1 MTLALFDLDNTLL
14 NGDSDHAWG
23 MYLADIGAVDPKAQ
37 AEQQE
42 HFYQQYLAGSL
53 NIIEFCEFQFQVLK
67 NTPLEQLYQ
76 WRNDFI
82 DQIIQPMIDSGK
94 PELLDKHRELGHKL
108 LIITATNDF
117 ITRPIADRLKVE
129 TLIAT
134 TAEFIDQRYTGKI
147 AGTPCFQDGKVKRL
161 NDWCAQ
167 KQHTLENS
175 FFYSDSMNDL
185 PLLEQVTTPIAVTP
199 DKRLRLHA
207 KEHNWQIID

>member
-1 MTLALFDLDNTLL
+1 LTLALFDLDNTLL

-23 MYLADIGAVDPKAQ
+23 MYLAEIGAVDAKLH
-37 AEQQE
+37 AEKQE
-42 HFYQQYLAGSL
+42 YFYQQYVAGSL

-76 WRNDFI
+76 WRDDFI
-82 DQIIQPMIDSGK
+82 DDVIQPMIDLGK

-134 TAEFIDQRYTGKI
+134 TAEFIDQSYTGKI
-147 AGTPCFQDGKVKRL
+147 AGIPCFQDGKVKRL
-161 NDWCAQ
+161 SDWCAKNQ
-167 KQHTLENS
+167 QNLENS
-175 FFYSDSMNDL
+175 YFYSDSMNDL

-199 DKRLRLHA
+199 DERLRSHA
-207 KEHNWQIID
+207 KQHNWQIID